1 LVNALRQQLHLRR
14 QQLQDE
20 VAAKELA
27 LRAMSQ
33 ANAGGDPSNQSDD
46 AARHALAAAMS
57 AEQTRDIGEMA
68 LVDAALERL
77 RDGSFGICVGCHRRI
92 PLRRLKA
99 QPSAA
104 RCAACQTALECLQ
117 HRRDT

>member
-1 LVNALRQQLHLRR
+1 
-14 QQLQDE
+14 
-20 VAAKELA
+20 
-27 LRAMSQ
+27 
-33 ANAGGDPSNQSDD
+33 
-46 AARHALAAAMS
+46 MS

-104 RCAACQTALECLQ
+104 KQVVGGDLTEPAPAAAEPAVASPTLRNAAP
-117 HRRDT
+117 